1 MLLCCCENLRDSGA
15 RVKYMFIRGGEPIQ
29 VRPLSVCQ
37 LRRSVKAATVSDS
50 RLETYSLYYL
60 LYFFFRLT
68 TVAPITAPPL
78 MNRSAIHKTR
88 LLLSPVF
95 GEVVFPKLSV

>member
-1 MLLCCCENLRDSGA
+1 MLLCCCEKSPRFRSA
-15 RVKYMFIRGGEPIQ
+15 REVYVYQRGRTYTGSP
-29 VRPLSVCQ
+29 PLSLSIAPLC
-37 LRRSVKAATVSDS
+37 KAATVSDS

-60 LYFFFRLT
+60 LYYFFRLT
-68 TVAPITAPPL
+68 TVVPITAPPL

-88 LLLSPVF
+88 LLLSPVS

>member
-1 MLLCCCENLRDSGA
+1 MRSE
-15 RVKYMFIRGGEPIQ
+15 K

-50 RLETYSLYYL
+50 RLETYSLYCL
-60 LYFFFRLT
+60 LYFFFLLT
-68 TVAPITAPPL
+68 TVVPMAAPPL

-88 LLLSPVF
+88 LLLSPVL

>member
-1 MLLCCCENLRDSGA
+1 MLVVKDSA
-15 RVKYMFIRGGEPIQ
+15 EKGGTAYAIGKGSP
-29 VRPLSVCQ
+29 PLSLSIAPLC
-37 LRRSVKAATVSDS
+37 KAATVSDS
-50 RLETYSLYYL
+50 RLETYSLCYL

-68 TVAPITAPPL
+68 TVVPITAPL

-88 LLLSPVF
+88 LLLSPVL

>member
-1 MLLCCCENLRDSGA
+1 M
-15 RVKYMFIRGGEPIQ
+15 KYMFIRGGEPIQ

-50 RLETYSLYYL
+50 RLETYSLCYL

-68 TVAPITAPPL
+68 TVVPITAPL

-95 GEVVFPKLSV
+95 GEVVFPKFSV

>member
-1 MLLCCCENLRDSGA
+1 M
-15 RVKYMFIRGGEPIQ
+15 KYMFIRGGEPIQ

-50 RLETYSLYYL
+50 RPETYSLYYL

-68 TVAPITAPPL
+68 TVVPIAAPPL
-78 MNRSAIHKTR
+78 MSRSAVHKTR

-95 GEVVFPKLSV
+95 GGVVFPELLV